1 MRPLT
6 LCFSLSYVL
15 ASSLH
20 MSGVMAVRGSHV
32 ATPPSL
38 PRVDSSPVVQVLFC
52 GVTMSHYTQH
62 NLSLEARAATRH
74 IFEAFAYTTNI
85 FLFAYIG
92 FVSSSAVFPPPGF
105 FPAGSRGLGPPPP
118 PPPARADARDPQ
130 QPQVVLNLVARGV
143 HIFSLSFIVNQ
154 FRSSKI
160 KFRDQ
165 IVLWFSGLRG
175 IITFAL
181 ALNVPPGSDNLIV
194 PATLLVRTGR
204 RFYLSGR
211 A

>member
-1 MRPLT
+1 
-6 LCFSLSYVL
+6 
-15 ASSLH
+15 
-20 MSGVMAVRGSHV
+20 
-32 ATPPSL
+32 
-38 PRVDSSPVVQVLFC
+38 
-52 GVTMSHYTQH
+52 MSHYTQH

-92 FVSSSAVFPPPGF
+92 FVSSSADVFTHT
-105 FPAGSRGLGPPPP
+105 AIVLAVSAVSRPPPP
-118 PPPARADARDPQ
+118 RADARDPQ
-130 QPQVVLNLVARGV
+130 QPQVVLNLVAHGV
-143 HIFSLSFIVNQ
+143 HIFSQIHCQSV
-154 FRSSKI
+154 SKLQDQ
-160 KFRDQ
+160 FRDQ

-181 ALNVPPGSDNLIV
+181 ALNVPSGSDNLIV
-194 PATLLVRTGR
+194 PATLLVRAGR